1 MRVIGMISGTSY
13 DAIEAAAVDLAIEA
27 DVVRC
32 ELLGSVSVP
41 YPDELRRG
49 IARVLPPAQTTIDE
63 VCRLDTLIG
72 QAFAEVAADVD
83 ELLCEG
89 AAELVCSH
97 GQTVFHWVQDGR
109 ARGTLQLGQ
118 PAWIAERTGVPVV
131 SDVRSADIA
140 AGGEGAPLVSVL
152 DELLLRPADGEP
164 PRAALNLGGI
174 ANLTI
179 LRPPAAPVAFDV
191 GPGNALIDA
200 AVAYLTDGAERFDRD
215 GERAARGRV
224 DPIALERLLDEPY
237 YGAPPPK
244 STGKELL
251 HLPYLLD
258 KLAGSRLA
266 PDDLVATVTE
276 LTVETVARDVE
287 RFAVGEVI
295 AAGGGIHNPT
305 LMAGLRRRLSGVRLG
320 TTAEFGIPPTAKEA
334 IAFALIGFLT
344 VSGIPANVPTATG
357 ARDPVL
363 LGRVTPGRGPTAAM
377 PRALV
382 VEERS

>member
-1 MRVIGMISGTSY
+1 MISGTSF
-13 DAIEAAAVDLAIEA
+13 DAIEAAAVDLSLDG

-32 ELLGSVSVP
+32 RLLGTRSVQ
-41 YPDELRRG
+41 YDADLRAR
-49 IARVLPPAQTTIDE
+49 IAAVLPPAQTTIDE
-63 VCRLDTLIG
+63 VCMLDTLIG
-72 QAFAEVAADVD
+72 QAFAEVAARVNE
-83 ELLCEG
+83 ELCDG

-118 PAWIAERTGVPVV
+118 PAWIAERTGLAVV

-152 DELLLRPADGEP
+152 DELLLRPADSAP

-179 LRPPAAPVAFDV
+179 VRSSGDSVAFDV
-191 GPGNALIDA
+191 GPANALIDA
-200 AVAYLTDGAERFDRD
+200 AVSHLTGGKETFDRD

-224 DPIALERLLDEPY
+224 DPVALERLLDEPY
-237 YGAPPPK
+237 YAVPPPK

-251 HLPYLLD
+251 HLPYLLE
-258 KLAGSRLA
+258 KLGGVDLA

-276 LTVETVARDVE
+276 LTVETVGRAVE
-287 RFAVGEVI
+287 SHGANEVI
-295 AAGGGIHNPT
+295 AAGGGTLNPT
-305 LMAGLRRRLSGVRLG
+305 LMAGLRRRLPGVRLV
-320 TTAEFGIPPTAKEA
+320 TTEEFGVPPTAKEA

-344 VSGIPANVPTATG
+344 VTGMAANVPTATG
-357 ARDPVL
+357 ARHHAL
-363 LGRVTPGRGPTAAM
+363 LGRVTPKPEAAPP

-382 VEERS
+382 VEDA